1 MAKRYTEAE
10 ILRYLESS
18 DEEPFSS
25 GSDDEWQPNNED
37 EEIETTEVIAN
48 FIASNAERTDTPLPT
63 PASPSSSNLA
73 SPTTSS
79 NASDTQWKEDIL
91 PLGRETFTGNY
102 GVQNMAAIR
111 SEDGRV
117 SLNQIYAYY
126 VTDDL
131 LDEMVI
137 HTNNYARMLKEV
149 RTAEFS
155 RMTRW
160 KDVTRDELKTFF
172 GVIIYMG
179 LNPKPSIE
187 HYWKLDVLYYNPLLH
202 RINMSYNRFS
212 SILRCWH
219 FTEIQLG
226 VVGQQ
231 RTHKIDPLI
240 HKLVDNFRSLYM
252 PSDIIVV
259 DESMVKFHGKLIIK
273 TYNPAKTDRYGMKI
287 YKACTINSYTWS
299 YQIYSGISHQLEGL
313 DKPGSTVVQL
323 TEPLLDA
330 GRIIVADNYYTSLP
344 LAEYLKSRNTDLC
357 GTLRKNKRNLPQ
369 EVVTAK
375 LRRGEQIARQK
386 DNLYTVLKWRDKRD
400 VLMISTCHGDDKSN
414 VTTRRGDVIKPDV
427 IIDYNDAKK
436 GIDISD
442 QLASF
447 HSPLRKS
454 LTWYKKIAIDLLFQV
469 AIINARCIYNEVT
482 DGPKLTVLQVQE
494 HLVRHFLGPAASTT
508 ETNLPHRSYNSF
520 SSPGSSISSSS
531 NSRHSLQE
539 IPRNNHGKLVRKR
552 CNGCYIKLKSEGL
565 LARKAKQVH
574 TECKRCN
581 KAFCLD
587 CYNENHP

>member
-1 MAKRYTEAE
+1 MAKRYTSED
-10 ILRYLESS
+10 ILRYLEDS
-18 DEEPFSS
+18 DEEAFSS
-25 GSDDEWQPNNED
+25 GSDDEWQPDNEN
-37 EEIETTEVIAN
+37 EEIEDTEVIAN
-48 FIASNAERTDTPLPT
+48 YIASTAERTETPSPT
-63 PASPSSSNLA
+63 PASPSSPNPG

-79 NASDTQWKEDIL
+79 NASETQWKGDVL
-91 PLGRETFTGNY
+91 PLGRETFTGIH
-102 GVQNMAAIR
+102 GVQNMAAII
-111 SEDGRV
+111 SEDGQI
-117 SLNQIYAYY
+117 SLNKIYAYF
-126 VTDDL
+126 VPDDL
-131 LDEMVI
+131 IDEMVI
-137 HTNNYARMLKEV
+137 HTNNYAGLLKEL

-160 KDVTRDELKTFF
+160 KDVTREELKKFF
-172 GVIIYMG
+172 GVLIYMG

-187 HYWKLDVLYYNPLLH
+187 HYWKLDVLYYNPLMH

-219 FTEIQLG
+219 FTEVQIG
-226 VVGQQ
+226 VIGEQ

-240 HKLVDNFRSLYM
+240 QKMVDNFRSLYM
-252 PSDIIVV
+252 PGDIIVV
-259 DESMVKFHGKLIIK
+259 DESMVKFHGKLLIK
-273 TYNPAKTDRYGMKI
+273 TYNPAKTNRYGMKI
-287 YKACTINSYTWS
+287 YKACTVNSYTWS

-330 GRIIVADNYYTSLP
+330 GRIIIADNYYTSLP
-344 LAEYLKSRNTDLC
+344 LAEYLKGRNTDLC

-400 VLMISTCHGDDKSN
+400 VFMISTCHGDGMSN
-414 VTTRRGDVIKPDV
+414 VTTRRGDVIKPDAV
-427 IIDYNDAKK
+427 IDYNDAKK

-454 LTWYKKIAIDLLFQV
+454 LTWYKKIAVDLLFQV
-469 AIINARCIYNEVT
+469 AIINARCIYNELT

-508 ETNLPHRSYNSF
+508 ETNLPQR
-520 SSPGSSISSSS
+520 SSISSSS
-531 NSRHSLQE
+531 SGTSIASSSNSGHSLQE
-539 IPRNNHGKLVRKR
+539 IPRNAFGKLVRKR
-552 CNGCYIKLKSEGL
+552 CNGCYIKLKNEGL
-565 LARKAKQVH
+565 VARKAKQVH
-574 TECKRCN
+574 TECKKC
-581 KAFCLD
+581 KKSFCLE
-587 CYNENHP
+587 CYNEKHA